1 MSERVYS
8 ESSKER
14 KHFPETKKRKQRT
27 RKILC
32 KTKKK
37 EHKKHFPE
45 LRKRTRQTLSKTKK
59 KNQENIFKDKERE
72 PGKHFQRQRKKSTKN
87 KTQKTVTAHKSL
99 INKTYPKPFKTE
111 SKNY

>member
-14 KHFPETKKRKQRT
+14 KHFPETKKRKQR
-27 RKILC
+27 
-32 KTKKK
+32 
-37 EHKKHFPE
+37 
-45 LRKRTRQTLSKTKK
+45 
-59 KNQENIFKDKERE
+59 E
-72 PGKHFQRQRKKSTKN
+72 PGKYFAKQRKKSTKN